1 MSRLHQS
8 TIARMPCSQL
18 DRSGLYLVTIVI
30 HSDTGVDAVSN
41 SGFTLSVSAPE
52 DSYTVSPHT
61 CSGDNCY
68 CKPGYEKI
76 DAASSDAETLCS
88 LCPQG
93 TYKTGY
99 SNDAVCTACP
109 STTSTAVDIGTSVDA
124 CQCSSGFYN
133 THHTVV
139 QCVEQDWTDQGGLSA
154 SAEDLCSPCPACA
167 VCHTDGTVAVRE
179 GYWSFPTDT
188 VDVIT
193 AYKCSSESGEMCSGG
208 LVSSDATLCAE
219 GSEGITC
226 SVCKPGYTRTDQ
238 GCESCDSL
246 YGETTA
252 MDAQDVVLV
261 VSLVT
266 VALFM
271 CFVMMKQA
279 KAEDVLKLKILIGFG
294 QVIQSFAST
303 YAVQWPE
310 NLRAFINMF
319 TLLSFDI
326 LSFGHADCSD
336 STRWASSF
344 YARFAVTVL
353 MPIAFGVLIWVCWK
367 LQMKTSHDRRARVG
381 ATSPLE
387 QKIGDIEISGQ
398 WASRGFFILIL
409 TYLQV
414 STTILEVFKCRQ
426 FEPSDSGET
435 RLLLAADPTIACDGS
450 GYMGLKIAAIFGAFL
465 YPIGVPAFFV
475 LLLWRERKNIH
486 DSVNQKKYGFLFG
499 DYVAVYFLW
508 EVWDLGR
515 KLALSGALIFFN
527 KGSVSQLLVAMVI
540 ALFALEL
547 QLRMMPYKSLM
558 ANIIQVAA
566 FNAILL
572 NLVGAML
579 LKVDF
584 HPEDYGLGETFADGF
599 LILINLTVPVLVLF
613 TLAFSMGQDLYL
625 YTVGQLVQGGFTG
638 RSRKALLEAIAQRQ
652 HSQSIVA
659 KDLAEEAQQDDGLS
673 YGADL
678 SAESTEVSRRRQ
690 AYKYAE
696 ASLKQAEAELD
707 DKREWYRFVQNH
719 TQNAAEF
726 HEMCQSETPQSY
738 RRLLGIVAAEGSAAT
753 SGSKHEASEDTA
765 LSTPNPMAD
774 AE

>member
-1 MSRLHQS
+1 
-8 TIARMPCSQL
+8 
-18 DRSGLYLVTIVI
+18 
-30 HSDTGVDAVSN
+30 
-41 SGFTLSVSAPE
+41 
-52 DSYTVSPHT
+52 
-61 CSGDNCY
+61 
-68 CKPGYEKI
+68 
-76 DAASSDAETLCS
+76 
-88 LCPQG
+88 
-93 TYKTGY
+93 
-99 SNDAVCTACP
+99 
-109 STTSTAVDIGTSVDA
+109 
-124 CQCSSGFYN
+124 
-133 THHTVV
+133 
-139 QCVEQDWTDQGGLSA
+139 
-154 SAEDLCSPCPACA
+154 
-167 VCHTDGTVAVRE
+167 
-179 GYWSFPTDT
+179 
-188 VDVIT
+188 
-193 AYKCSSESGEMCSGG
+193 
-208 LVSSDATLCAE
+208 
-219 GSEGITC
+219 
-226 SVCKPGYTRTDQ
+226 
-238 GCESCDSL
+238 
-246 YGETTA
+246 

-261 VSLVT
+261 ATLVA

-271 CFVMMKQA
+271 CFIMMKQA

-294 QVIQSFAST
+294 QVIQSFGST
-303 YAVQWPE
+303 YAVQWPD

-326 LSFGHADCSD
+326 LSLGHADCSD

-344 YARFAVTVL
+344 YARFTVTVL
-353 MPIAFGVLIWVCWK
+353 MPIAFGVLIWICWK

-435 RLLLAADPTIACDGS
+435 RLLLAADPTIACDDS
-450 GYMGLKIAAIFGAFL
+450 GYMGLKIAAIFGVFL

-584 HPEDYGLGETFADGF
+584 HPEDYGLGESFADGF
-599 LILINLTVPVLVLF
+599 LVLINLTVPVLVLF

-625 YTVGQLVQGGFTG
+625 YTVGQFVQAGFTG
-638 RSRKALLEAIAQRQ
+638 RSRKALLEAIARRQ
-652 HSQSIVA
+652 HSQFVDT
-659 KDLAEEAQQDDGLS
+659 KGEAGEVQQDGAFN

-690 AYKYAE
+690 AFKYAE

-738 RRLLGIVAAEGSAAT
+738 RRLLGIAAAEGVETAST
-753 SGSKHEASEDTA
+753 KHETIEDA
-765 LSTPNPMAD
+765 VLSTPNPMAD
-774 AE
+774 A

>member
-1 MSRLHQS
+1 M
-8 TIARMPCSQL
+8 
-18 DRSGLYLVTIVI
+18 G
-30 HSDTGVDAVSN
+30 
-41 SGFTLSVSAPE
+41 
-52 DSYTVSPHT
+52 
-61 CSGDNCY
+61 
-68 CKPGYEKI
+68 
-76 DAASSDAETLCS
+76 
-88 LCPQG
+88 
-93 TYKTGY
+93 
-99 SNDAVCTACP
+99 
-109 STTSTAVDIGTSVDA
+109 
-124 CQCSSGFYN
+124 
-133 THHTVV
+133 
-139 QCVEQDWTDQGGLSA
+139 
-154 SAEDLCSPCPACA
+154 
-167 VCHTDGTVAVRE
+167 
-179 GYWSFPTDT
+179 
-188 VDVIT
+188 
-193 AYKCSSESGEMCSGG
+193 
-208 LVSSDATLCAE
+208 
-219 GSEGITC
+219 
-226 SVCKPGYTRTDQ
+226 
-238 GCESCDSL
+238 
-246 YGETTA
+246 
-252 MDAQDVVLV
+252 
-261 VSLVT
+261 
-266 VALFM
+266 
-271 CFVMMKQA
+271 
-279 KAEDVLKLKILIGFG
+279 ILIGFG

-303 YAVQWPE
+303 YAVQWPA

-319 TLLSFDI
+319 TLLSFDV
-326 LSFGHADCSD
+326 LSLGHADCSD
-336 STRWASSF
+336 SMRWASSF

-353 MPIAFGVLIWVCWK
+353 MPIAFALVIWICWK
-367 LQMKTSHDRRARVG
+367 IQMKSSHNRRARVG

-426 FEPSDSGET
+426 FEPSDNGES
-435 RLLLAADPTIACDGS
+435 RLLLAADPTVACDS
-450 GYMGLKIAAIFGAFL
+450 RAYMALKVAAIFGAFL

-599 LILINLTVPVLVLF
+599 LVLVNLTVPVLVLF
-613 TLAFSMGQDLYL
+613 TLAFSMGQDLYQ
-625 YTVGQLVQGGFTG
+625 YTVGQFIHGGFTG
-638 RSRKALLEAIAQRQ
+638 RSREALLEAIAQRQ
-652 HSQSIVA
+652 KQPASA
-659 KDLAEEAQQDDGLS
+659 KDRTNDLT

-690 AYKYAE
+690 AF
-696 ASLKQAEAELD
+696 KQAEAELQQAEAELD
-707 DKREWYRFVQNH
+707 EKREWYRFVQKH
-719 TQNAAEF
+719 TQNTAEF

-738 RRLLGIVAAEGSAAT
+738 RRLLGVAALTERSGLRGGAHETEGVVI
-753 SGSKHEASEDTA
+753 
-765 LSTPNPMAD
+765 STNPMASTD
-774 AE
+774 VAIASKSADVVAE